1 MILTDNSAWIEFLRA
16 TGSLANLA
24 VREGLSSDD
33 LAICDVILMEL
44 LAGASSGAQLRRVR
58 TLLAQAEFVPMLTTD
73 YEDAA
78 ALYRQ
83 CRRGG
88 ETVRKLND
96 CLIGAVAVR
105 VRAPVLHRDAGFD
118 VLARHTAMQTYVLT
132 QT

>member
-1 MILTDNSAWIEFLRA
+1 MILVDSSAWIEFIRG
-16 TGSLANLA
+16 TGSSVNMA
-24 VREGLSSDD
+24 VRSGLLRND
-33 LAICDVILMEL
+33 LAHCDVVLMEI
-44 LAGASSGAQLRRVR
+44 LAGARDESHLKQLQTVMARPR
-58 TLLAQAEFVPMLTTD
+58 FVPIVSTD

-118 VLARHTAMQTYVLT
+118 VLARHTAMQTYPPA
-132 QT
+132 QS

>member
-1 MILTDNSAWIEFLRA
+1 MILTDSSAWIEFLRA
-16 TGSLANLA
+16 TGSLANLG

-58 TLLAQAEFVPMLTTD
+58 TLLAQAEFVPILTTD

-105 VRAPVLHRDAGFD
+105 VGAPVLHRDADFD
-118 VLARHTAMQTYVLT
+118 VLARHTLVQTYALT
-132 QT
+132 QA